1 MIHEYLL
8 LIVSMLLAVL
18 LLVMLGQ
25 SLKISY
31 PIFLV
36 IAGLLI
42 SFIPGIPYIQ
52 IDPELVFLI
61 FLPPILYEAA
71 WFTSWHDFW
80 KWKRPISLLA
90 FGLVF
95 ITSTVIAFVS
105 EAMIPGFT
113 LALGFLLGG
122 IISPPDAVA
131 ATSVLKGTQIPK
143 RLLTILEGE
152 SLVNDASSLIVFK
165 FALAA
170 ILTGQFIMQ
179 KAVTD
184 FFLLAGMGIVVG
196 LAVAMLMYL
205 IHKYLPT
212 NPNIDTALTLLT
224 PYVMYIGAEHFH
236 FSGVMAVVSG
246 GLFLSYRSHRIL
258 TFQSRLQSHGVWNT
272 VIFLINGTVFIL
284 IGLELPVIV
293 NGLQGVSKGEV
304 IKYGLLISALTIG
317 IRFVWTY
324 INAFLPRYL
333 FKSIRENEKNPGWK
347 GAFVISFAAMR
358 GVVSLA
364 AAFSIPL
371 VLTTNEAFPQRNT
384 ILFITFIVILVTLVG
399 QGLALPF
406 LLKWLDI
413 KEIDDIAPEEEQ
425 EAGIQIRLKQAALQ
439 VLTEKHEVNLADNEL
454 VANLKT
460 QLENDLALT
469 RQKLDSLECAESN
482 LEELSVFHHVTK
494 ELIQIQREELAVLRA
509 EKLFSD
515 EMLRKQAAQLDLDE
529 ARLTGTAH

>member
-1 MIHEYLL
+1 M
-8 LIVSMLLAVL
+8 
-18 LLVMLGQ
+18 
-25 SLKISY
+25 
-31 PIFLV
+31 
-36 IAGLLI
+36 
-42 SFIPGIPYIQ
+42 
-52 IDPELVFLI
+52 
-61 FLPPILYEAA
+61 
-71 WFTSWHDFW
+71 
-80 KWKRPISLLA
+80 
-90 FGLVF
+90 
-95 ITSTVIAFVS
+95 
-105 EAMIPGFT
+105 
-113 LALGFLLGG
+113 
-122 IISPPDAVA
+122 
-131 ATSVLKGTQIPK
+131 
-143 RLLTILEGE
+143 
-152 SLVNDASSLIVFK
+152 
-165 FALAA
+165 
-170 ILTGQFIMQ
+170 
-179 KAVTD
+179 
-184 FFLLAGMGIVVG
+184 
-196 LAVAMLMYL
+196 
-205 IHKYLPT
+205 PT

-258 TFQSRLQSHGVWNT
+258 TFQSRLQSHGVWST

-333 FKSIRENEKNPGWK
+333 FKSILENEKNPGWK

-439 VLTEKHEVNLADNEL
+439 VLIEKHKDNLTDNEL

-460 QLENDLALT
+460 QLENDLSLT

-482 LEELSVFHHVTK
+482 LEELSLFHQVTK
-494 ELIQIQREELAVLRA
+494 ELIQVQREELAVLRT
-509 EKLFSD
+509 EKLFTD

-529 ARLTGTAH
+529 ARLTGMVH